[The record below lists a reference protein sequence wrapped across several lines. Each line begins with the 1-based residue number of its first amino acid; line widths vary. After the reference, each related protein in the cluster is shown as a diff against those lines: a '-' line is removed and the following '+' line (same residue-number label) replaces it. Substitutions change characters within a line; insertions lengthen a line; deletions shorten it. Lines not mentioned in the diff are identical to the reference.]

1 MSQVTTGFVIQPR
14 LSFQHKRDQVLYNF
28 FVSEANFASN
38 TYCERGQ
45 LKIRVKELTDVFGHT
60 DNILRACI
68 KRLVDDGFITK
79 KRLKGS
85 EGLLITV
92 NNYDEYQNLASYQK
106 SKNELSERP
115 QQPTVEKNNVFTFFE
130 TTFGGSLSP
139 KMAQD
144 IGNWVDD
151 FNGNEDV
158 VIAAMKL
165 AIRKK
170 KAFWGYV
177 QPILADWHNKGVR
190 TLEDARNLQ
199 NQARREKNDKPK
211 KVIANTSQGT
221 SGISEETQRLERI
234 AQEKGLVTGEIR
246 DTYVDF

>member
-1 MSQVTTGFVIQPR
+1 MSQLTTGFVIQPR
-14 LSFQHKRDQVLYNF
+14 LAFQNKRDQVLYNF
-28 FVSEANFASN
+28 FVSEANFVSN
-38 TYCERGQ
+38 TYCKRGQ
-45 LKIRVKELTDVFGHT
+45 LKVRIKDLTDVFGHT

-85 EGLLITV
+85 EGLLITI
-92 NNYDEYQNLASYQK
+92 NNYDEHQTLASYQK
-106 SKNELSERP
+106 SKNEAAERP
-115 QQPTVEKNNVFTFFE
+115 KQPMKGENTVFNFFE
-130 TTFGGSLSP
+130 TIFGGSLSP

-177 QPILADWHNKGVR
+177 QPILVDWHNKGVR

-199 NQARREKNDKPK
+199 NQSRREKGDKPK
-211 KVIANTSQGT
+211 EVIANTSQGA